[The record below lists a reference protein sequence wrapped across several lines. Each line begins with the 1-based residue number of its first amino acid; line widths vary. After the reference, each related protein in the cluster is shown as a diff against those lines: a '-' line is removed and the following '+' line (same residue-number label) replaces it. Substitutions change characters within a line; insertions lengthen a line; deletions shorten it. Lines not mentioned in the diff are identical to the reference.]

1 MNGMAAAVRGAFS
14 RIALTSAGSFKRSD
28 LYAMQTAFTRAG
40 IPFAASSFDFRI
52 GAPYLL
58 LQQDFSV
65 HFAGRA
71 SSDAAQARSL
81 FRLDK
86 AAFFREYAADKIS
99 KSVINTAFEGFVCL

>member
-1 MNGMAAAVRGAFS
+1 MNGMAAAVCGAFS

-65 HFAGRA
+65 HFAGLR
-71 SSDAAQARSL
+71 
-81 FRLDK
+81 
-86 AAFFREYAADKIS
+86 I
-99 KSVINTAFEGFVCL
+99 I